1 MATGFKLTRKGITAN
16 LEPGE
21 RDLLRKLFSDVQE
34 LLEPDTAAD
43 TDPLAAM
50 VGIDPSAAVPD
61 DSALL
66 RLLPNGTTDNDDDAL
81 EFRRFTERSLRES
94 KQSALRAAAL
104 QLEAAPLRLDTEQAQ
119 LFARALN
126 DVRLVL
132 GDRLG
137 IEDDETAERLHD
149 ITDPSKAE
157 DVDGYLALVYNFVT
171 WLQETLMQALLDSL
185 N

>member
-21 RDLLRKLFSDVQE
+21 RDLLRKLFSDVQA

-43 TDPLAAM
+43 ADPLAAM

-66 RLLPNGTTDNDDDAL
+66 RLLPAGTTGNDDDAL

-132 GDRLG
+132 ADRLG
-137 IEDDETAERLHD
+137 LEDGEDAERLHD

-157 DVDGYLALVYNFVT
+157 DLDGYLALVYNFVT

-185 N
+185 R

>member
-21 RDLLRKLFSDVQE
+21 RDLLRKLFSDVQA

-43 TDPLAAM
+43 ADPLAAM

-66 RLLPNGTTDNDDDAL
+66 RLLPAGTTGNDDDAL

-132 GDRLG
+132 ADRLG
-137 IEDDETAERLHD
+137 LEDDEDAERLHD

-157 DVDGYLALVYNFVT
+157 DLDGYLALVYNFVT

-185 N
+185 R

>member
-34 LLEPDTAAD
+34 LLEPETAAD
-43 TDPLAAM
+43 ADPLAAM
-50 VGIDPSAAVPD
+50 VGIDPSAVVPD

-66 RLLPNGTTDNDDDAL
+66 RLLPNGIQGNGDDAL

-94 KQSALRAAAL
+94 KQAALRAAAL
-104 QLEAAPLRLDTEQAQ
+104 QLEATPLRLDTEQAQ

-137 IEDDETAERLHD
+137 LEDDEAAERLHD
-149 ITDPSKAE
+149 ITDPSKAQ

>member
-21 RDLLRKLFSDVQE
+21 RDLLRKLFSDVQA

-43 TDPLAAM
+43 ADPLAAM
-50 VGIDPSAAVPD
+50 VGIDPSAAVPE

-66 RLLPNGTTDNDDDAL
+66 RLLPNGTTGNDDDAL

-104 QLEAAPLRLDTEQAQ
+104 ALEASPLRLDTEQAQ

-132 GDRLG
+132 ADRLDLQ
-137 IEDDETAERLHD
+137 DDEDAERLHD

-157 DVDGYLALVYNFVT
+157 DLDGYLALVYNFVT

-185 N
+185 R

>member
-21 RDLLRKLFSDVQE
+21 RDLLRKLFSDVQS

-43 TDPLAAM
+43 ADPLAAM

-66 RLLPNGTTDNDDDAL
+66 RLLPNGTTGNDDDAL
-81 EFRRFTERSLRES
+81 EFRRFTERTLRES
-94 KQSALRAAAL
+94 KQAALRAAAL
-104 QLEAAPLRLDTEQAQ
+104 QLETAPLRLDTEQAQ

-132 GDRLG
+132 ADRLG
-137 IEDDETAERLHD
+137 LENDEDAERLHD

-157 DVDGYLALVYNFVT
+157 DLDGYLALVYNFVT
-171 WLQETLMQALLDSL
+171 WLQETLMQALLGSL
-185 N
+185 K

>member
-1 MATGFKLTRKGITAN
+1 MATGFKLTRKGITAT

-21 RDLLRKLFSDVQE
+21 RDLLRRLFADVQE

-43 TDPLAAM
+43 SDPLAAM
-50 VGIDPSAAVPD
+50 VGIDTTAAVPQD
-61 DSALL
+61 PALL
-66 RLLPNGTTDNDDDAL
+66 RLLPNGIEGNDEDAL
-81 EFRRFTERSLRES
+81 EFRRFTERSLRET

-104 QLEAAPLRLDTEQAQ
+104 QLESTPLRLDPAQAG

-137 IEDDETAERLHD
+137 LATDEDAERLQD
-149 ITDPSKAE
+149 ITDPAKAR
-157 DVDGYLALVYNFVT
+157 DMDGYLALVYNFVT
-171 WLQETLMQALLDSL
+171 WLQDTLMQALLKSL
-185 N
+185 P